1 MTRNLL
7 YFGRFSGGKQLN
19 IEKRPDGKCSEMSNA
34 EETKEK
40 REDFI
45 DGVVSLRECDI
56 PGASLNGK
64 KPAELNVVQLR
75 RWLACCGAPLSGRKA
90 ELIER

>member
-1 MTRNLL
+1 
-7 YFGRFSGGKQLN
+7 
-19 IEKRPDGKCSEMSNA
+19 MSNV
-34 EETKEK
+34 KEIK
-40 REDFI
+40 EGFSD
-45 DGVVSLRECDI
+45 VVSLRECDI

-75 RWLACCGAPLSGRKA
+75 RWLACRGAPLSGRKA

>member
-7 YFGRFSGGKQLN
+7 YFFRFSGGKQPK
-19 IEKRPDGKCSEMSNA
+19 IDKESDGKCSEMSNA
-34 EETKEK
+34 EEIK
-40 REDFI
+40 EDFS
-45 DGVVSLRECDI
+45 DVVSLRECDI

-64 KPAELNVVQLR
+64 KPAELNVVQLK
-75 RWLACCGAPLSGRKA
+75 RWLACRGAPLRGRKA

>member
-1 MTRNLL
+1 
-7 YFGRFSGGKQLN
+7 
-19 IEKRPDGKCSEMSNA
+19 MSNT
-34 EETKEK
+34 EEIK
-40 REDFI
+40 EDFI
-45 DGVVSLRECDI
+45 DVASLRECDI

-75 RWLACCGAPLSGRKA
+75 RWLACRGAPLSGRKA